1 MSDKEERIVKGQ
13 QALNLLN
20 EGLMAEIIP
29 AHRRSVLENL
39 AKADPADTNKIIRL
53 QAEISVIDEL
63 RETLKAFLVDAEDL
77 TRDVQSYP

>member
-1 MSDKEERIVKGQ
+1 MSDKEERIAKGQ